1 MSLNITNK
9 EIGAEIGYDD
19 NVTRIILSVA
29 NIFNML
35 KIVYS
40 RTARFISYL
49 LPTFITNC
57 HMFQRSHLSIL
68 LLLLA
73 FSILISTAYIL
84 TLYSSQTLP
93 LLSSQ
98 VLAGQQNSKLLNL
111 KQINLHLNLIGSTT
125 TGIVN
130 NSSLKSKSVNTAVA
144 VGNLIEKL
152 SDKGMYKVLIR
163 SNNSFVLLPK
173 NGFNMQIVFLN
184 ASSSS
189 SPAILIAP
197 SFTSAIMKQLVPVNA
212 FDITIYSNSGKVL
225 WQKTNQTIN
234 TATAFGKIAFPN
246 GYAGGGGITIQITNI
261 KPSSVPIGAAIP
273 LLSSSNTSSG
283 GLEGG
288 SANNK
293 RPNDSISFRGL
304 VSK

>member
-1 MSLNITNK
+1 
-9 EIGAEIGYDD
+9 
-19 NVTRIILSVA
+19 
-29 NIFNML
+29 ML

-49 LPTFITNC
+49 LPTFIMNC

-98 VLAGQQNSKLLNL
+98 VLAEQQNSKLLNL

-125 TGIVN
+125 TGITNGAVN

-197 SFTSAIMKQLVPVNA
+197 SFTSAIMKQLVPVNG

-234 TATAFGKIAFPN
+234 TATAIEKIAFPN

-273 LLSSSNTSSG
+273 LLSGSNTSSG